1 VRTDVI
7 KAGIAAHLQNTE
19 QEETWGRISS
29 DQMKIF
35 ALQEFKPAILVA
47 QTMTRTLA
55 TERQR
60 MFGTM
65 EKGYNAQRRTYI
77 PRMVRVST
85 K

>member
-1 VRTDVI
+1 VRTNAI
-7 KAGIAAHLQNTE
+7 KACIAAHLQNTE

-35 ALQEFKPAILVA
+35 ALQEFKPAILTA

-60 MFGTM
+60 MFNTM
-65 EKGYNAQRRTYI
+65 ENEFNAQRRTYI
-77 PRMVRVST
+77 PGMVRVST